1 MQYSSEKNHI
11 KKANKLVTYTID
23 KLQLSSVNDKIKYLA
38 EYTVK
43 QYIKRIQVIDLTV
56 FFNDQFLE

>member
-23 KLQLSSVNDKIKYLA
+23 KLQVSSVNDKIKYLA

-43 QYIKRIQVIDLTV
+43 QYIKSIQVIDLTV

>member
-43 QYIKRIQVIDLTV
+43 QYIKSIQVIDLTV